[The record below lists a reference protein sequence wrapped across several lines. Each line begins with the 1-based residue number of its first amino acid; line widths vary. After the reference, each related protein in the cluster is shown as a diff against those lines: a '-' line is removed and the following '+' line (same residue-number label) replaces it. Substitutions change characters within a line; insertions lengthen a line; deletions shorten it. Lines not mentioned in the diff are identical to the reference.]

1 MQDIK
6 SSTTGVI
13 EDTISPYIIFKIT
26 KSMQPAVKLEKPDIN
41 AKIISEQIPDL
52 PLDQQTKTYSQDKK
66 DDLKIY

>member
-26 KSMQPAVKLEKPDIN
+26 KSMQPSVKLEKLDIT

-52 PLDQQTKTYSQDKK
+52 PLDQQT
-66 DDLKIY
+66 